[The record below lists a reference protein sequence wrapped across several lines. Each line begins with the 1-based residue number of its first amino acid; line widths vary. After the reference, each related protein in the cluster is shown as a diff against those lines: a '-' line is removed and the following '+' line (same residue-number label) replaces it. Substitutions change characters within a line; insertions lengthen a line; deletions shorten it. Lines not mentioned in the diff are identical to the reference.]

1 MSKKLK
7 SVGSVFMAICLAV
20 TMSSTSLFAVVA
32 DAIENSTEKVTQERS
47 KDSSNE
53 QAQEDKTSNDVSSEE
68 GSSLG
73 WYDAEKTSFTISSED
88 DLVLLSKIVNGTAED
103 AGGNKEYKRRKS

>member
-47 KDSSNE
+47 KDSSN
-53 QAQEDKTSNDVSSEE
+53 
-68 GSSLG
+68 
-73 WYDAEKTSFTISSED
+73 
-88 DLVLLSKIVNGTAED
+88 
-103 AGGNKEYKRRKS
+103 